1 MGRKQ
6 TSLPSPE
13 SKQKPAEIIKYIF
26 YLSQAI
32 VTLRHLIKM

>member
-13 SKQKPAEIIKYIF
+13 NKQKPAKIIDIF
-26 YLSQAI
+26 FTHPQQ
-32 VTLRHLIKM
+32 

>member
-13 SKQKPAEIIKYIF
+13 SKHKPTEIITIF
-26 YLSQAI
+26 FTYPQQ
-32 VTLRHLIKM
+32 